1 MSTYIEQVYEFL
13 VIGDGVSTTFS
24 YDCAKPPFTSPHFSL
39 LAVKIEFI
47 VGLPSSVFLYYPTD
61 GTTVSISG
69 SVISMTFPTAPA
81 VGFGVDTLIGFRY
94 NSL

>member
-39 LAVKIEFI
+39 LASKIQFI
-47 VGLPSSVFLYYPTD
+47 VGLPDSVFLYYPTD
-61 GTTVSISG
+61 GTTLSITG
-69 SVISMTFPTAPA
+69 TVISMTFPTAPVA
-81 VGFGVDTLIGFRY
+81 GFGVDTLIGFRY